1 MKTSLVLLAI
11 LLALANGS
19 SFASEKKPAVNKE
32 QTCEKGLPP
41 GKYSEKSLYRLDAA
55 WTTDAGKE
63 MKLSALQGRPQVM
76 ALFFSNCQHSCQFIV
91 ADMKGV
97 EKALPKSVRR
107 GVDFA
112 LVSIDPAR
120 DSEEALRAFRAKHEL
135 NPKHWRLLRGSPEA
149 VRELAEKTGF
159 NYYPGSTTQFAHSLL
174 IFVLNDSGE
183 IVFKQAGI
191 GNDRKE
197 LVKTLTRLVSK
208 K

>member
-1 MKTSLVLLAI
+1 
-11 LLALANGS
+11 
-19 SFASEKKPAVNKE
+19 
-32 QTCEKGLPP
+32 
-41 GKYSEKSLYRLDAA
+41 
-55 WTTDAGKE
+55 
-63 MKLSALQGRPQVM
+63 
-76 ALFFSNCQHSCQFIV
+76 
-91 ADMKGV
+91 MKGV
-97 EKALPKSVRR
+97 EKALPKSVRS

-149 VRELAEKTGF
+149 VRELAEKSGF

-183 IVFKQAGI
+183 IVFKQSGI
-191 GNDRKE
+191 GNDRKQ
-197 LVKTLTRLVSK
+197 LVATLTRLVSK